1 MIDRDGPAWARSAFW
16 LLGAAYATLLLA
28 LLALL
33 ALGLAIGPPPA
44 DSAPAVDFDAPPE
57 EVVRTGATRL
67 ESRDYTATYALEY
80 RNETTGNVSGG
91 TFARISFENTHDRR
105 RGTLAVWWLFG
116 SPDRWGNE
124 TIEVWSTA
132 RGMAFG
138 HPPDEPGWQQ
148 SPSLREY
155 IPGQPDP
162 TDGHLSER
170 ATYEISAENATHY
183 VVRANDPDRVER
195 TGVQRYEVTAVV
207 SKRPDPYLQAFTVR
221 HVGEDRTTLVHVRVS
236 EYGTATAPRPPG
248 TPPVTIQEILGRAAA
263 GLSRLF

>member
-1 MIDRDGPAWARSAFW
+1 MIDRDGPAWARSGFW

-33 ALGLAIGPPPA
+33 ALGLALGPPPA

-57 EVVRTGATRL
+57 EVVRTAAARL
-67 ESRDYTATYALEY
+67 ESRDYAVTYTLEY
-80 RNETTGNVSGG
+80 RNRTSGTASGG
-91 TFARISFENTHDRR
+91 PFARISFENTRDRR
-105 RGTLAVWWLFG
+105 RGTIAVWWLLG
-116 SPDRWGNE
+116 SPDRRQDE

-132 RGMAFG
+132 HGMAFG
-138 HPPDEPGWQQ
+138 RPPEDPGWQQ

-155 IPGQPDP
+155 IPGQPNP
-162 TDGHLSER
+162 TDGHLSGR

-183 VVRANDPDRVER
+183 VVRASDPGRVER

-221 HVGEDRTTLVHVRVS
+221 HVGEDRTTLVRVRVS

-248 TPPVTIQEILGRAAA
+248 TPPVTIQEIIGRAAA